1 MKTLVEERE
10 DVVLISPQSDLHAE
24 TVEGFQTLVDELLG
38 ADRQYFV
45 VDLSR
50 VSFVDSSGLGALVRL
65 YKRVRLG
72 EGDVRLAGVDPNV
85 MQIFELTRLDRVFD
99 IFPSSEEAAASIKQH
114 G

>member
-10 DVVLISPQSDLHAE
+10 DVVLISPQGALHAE
-24 TVEGFQTLVDELLG
+24 TVGGFQTLVDELLK

-72 EGDVRLAGVDPNV
+72 EGDVRLAGVDSNV

-99 IFPSSEEAAASIKQH
+99 IFPSSEEAAASIKQQ